1 MDRDRRIDT
10 LTRRETEV
18 LAHLVAGKRNKDIAR
33 ALGVSELTIQ
43 NHLHH
48 VFLKLGVSTRTQ
60 AAVSALHLGLVAP
73 SARTND
79 G

>member
-1 MDRDRRIDT
+1 MEHHIT
-10 LTRRETEV
+10 MSSLTRRETEV

-73 SARTND
+73 SVMTND
-79 G
+79 E